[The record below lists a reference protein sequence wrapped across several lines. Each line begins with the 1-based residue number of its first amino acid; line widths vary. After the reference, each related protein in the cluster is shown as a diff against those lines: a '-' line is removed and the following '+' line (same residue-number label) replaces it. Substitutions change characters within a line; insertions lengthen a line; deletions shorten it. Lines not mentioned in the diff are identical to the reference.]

1 MVNLVFSISIMVDFS
16 VSVLVSV
23 SEGSVWSEC
32 VSTWMSM
39 SASMSVRV
47 SKPEVVSSVAV
58 AVASTI
64 AHPLIGFLISI
75 DPTVL
80 TGISG
85 QAIGC
90 GAQDVIYPD
99 ISVYS

>member
-1 MVNLVFSISIMVDFS
+1 M
-16 VSVLVSV
+16 SVLVSV
-23 SEGSVWSEC
+23 SVGSVRSEC

-47 SKPEVVSSVAV
+47 SKPEVVSSVAA

-75 DPTVL
+75 DPTIL
-80 TGISG
+80 MFSG
-85 QAIGC
+85 AFQAKLL
-90 GAQDVIYPD
+90 AVELKM
-99 ISVYS
+99 